1 MNHADKCILRGP
13 CSLAGGAQCTKIC
26 PAYIA
31 IHGMTGTGGRMA
43 AANVPEAYRLLTLL
57 TSPARVGQA
66 DVYHAIDS
74 FVKTFIRQFGPD
86 AEGKTQIK
94 SLYLYSA
101 EPGTGKTTT
110 AAATLAEWIIV
121 NYIGSM
127 KRGIQP
133 LERPGYFLDVNAWQG
148 DYNAFNRSRVP
159 EEIAGPA
166 SVRYYTAQRIAMSVP
181 FLVMDDIGTRD
192 ATQPFRDDMHTII
205 NKRVGA
211 ELPTVYTSNIAMS
224 ELGTLFDRRLADRI
238 REQCA
243 ELNFRGESKRGMR

>member
-1 MNHADKCILRGP
+1 LGNSTHADKCILRGP

-26 PAYIA
+26 PAYLA

-57 TSPARVGQA
+57 TSPARAGQA
-66 DVYHAIDS
+66 DVYRAVDAY
-74 FVKTFIRQFGPD
+74 VKTFTRQFDGD
-86 AEGKTQIK
+86 TQVK
-94 SLYLYSA
+94 SLYLYSG

-110 AAATLAEWIIV
+110 AAAIIAEWIST

-133 LERPGYFLDVNAWQG
+133 LERPAYFLDVNAWQG

-159 EEIAGPA
+159 EEIAAPA
-166 SVRYYTAQRIAMSVP
+166 SVRYYTAQRIAMNVP

-192 ATQPFRDDMHTII
+192 ATQPFRDDLHTII
-205 NKRVGA
+205 NKRVSA
-211 ELPTVYTSNIAMS
+211 ELPTVYTSNIA
-224 ELGTLFDRRLADRI
+224 LKDVGTLFDRRLADRI